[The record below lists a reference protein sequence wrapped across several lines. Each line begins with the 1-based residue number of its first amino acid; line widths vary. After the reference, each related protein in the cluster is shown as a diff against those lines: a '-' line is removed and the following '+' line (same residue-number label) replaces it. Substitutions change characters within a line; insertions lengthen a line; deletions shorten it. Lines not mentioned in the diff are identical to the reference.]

1 MNIYLLF
8 ILGLIIPLVIL
19 FVFSIY
25 IIISVLNRKNI
36 KLDLFAFN
44 FRFKK
49 RRNIENTEQVV
60 NTLNQQ
66 QAVPQAQAEPN
77 MPASP
82 VSDATQQESLMSPKR
97 SMQDFPE
104 DTDFQDNMDTLGG
117 LDALEDFSDFDDF
130 ELEDE
135 QEESFFGRMK
145 NKFFG
150 IRQDAKARAIEREE
164 MRMQDNLEIYDPD
177 EIPEDMPEDFG
188 SKLKYWWHNHI
199 GFRIGICSL
208 AAFLMCVMVFY
219 GFQARNRG
227 NEKPDT
233 EIAENADR
241 NKDKNKDTKKNTT
254 DAELDEFRQ
263 GLDDELLPVDVAS
276 TAADPD
282 LAEIVATAQSN
293 VGATPASYSGSSTKT
308 QPSGSID
315 TISIPSINLSNAP
328 VMGSVALS
336 DLSKGTGHFENT
348 PLFDGNVGIAGHNNT
363 HFKYLVNVDIGDTI
377 KYTVNGVTRTYQV
390 TDMRAISDTDWGV
403 FNDQGDNR
411 LTLVTCEHLVPN
423 SRIAVTAVQV
433 GADSGTSKKASA
445 NTVRTASAGKS
456 NSSNWQDSGEYHDA
470 GSGYTDYVG
479 VFTGNN

>member
-1 MNIYLLF
+1 MNIYLVL
-8 ILGLIIPLVIL
+8 IIGLLIPLVIL
-19 FVFSIY
+19 FMFSVY
-25 IIISVLNRKNI
+25 IITSVLNRKLI

-44 FRFKK
+44 FHFKK
-49 RRNIENTEQVV
+49 RRYSENTEQMV
-60 NTLNQQ
+60 NNLNQK
-66 QAVPQAQAEPN
+66 QAVPQAQTEPI

-82 VSDATQQESLMSPKR
+82 VSVVTQPEAVTAKSPIE
-97 SMQDFPE
+97 DFQE
-104 DTDFQDNMDTLGG
+104 DTDFQDNMDALDG
-117 LDALEDFSDFDDF
+117 LDSLDVFSDF
-130 ELEDE
+130 EP
-135 QEESFFGRMK
+135 EEEKKQSFLSGLK
-145 NKFFG
+145 GKLFG

-177 EIPEDMPEDFG
+177 EIPEDMPEDFS

-208 AAFLMCVMVFY
+208 AIFLAGTMVLY

-227 NEKPDT
+227 NEKADS
-233 EIAENADR
+233 EIATDAAEK
-241 NKDKNKDTKKNTT
+241 NKSKNKDTEDKTADT
-254 DAELDEFRQ
+254 ELDKFRE
-263 GLDDELLPVDVAS
+263 GLDDKLLPVDVAS
-276 TAADPD
+276 TAVDPD
-282 LAEIVATAQSN
+282 LAEIVATAKNN
-293 VGATPASYSGSSTKT
+293 VGTTPARYSGSSTKT
-308 QPSGSID
+308 QPSGSIG

-328 VMGSVALS
+328 VMDSVAMS

-348 PLFDGNVGIAGHNNT
+348 PVFDGNVGIAGHNNT

-377 KYTVNGVTRTYQV
+377 NYTVNGVTRIYKV

-433 GADSGTSKKASA
+433 GADSGVAKKTTARPAS
-445 NTVRTASAGKS
+445 VRKS
-456 NSSNWQDSGEYHDA
+456 NSSNWQDSGEYHDS

>member
-1 MNIYLLF
+1 MNIYLVL
-8 ILGLIIPLVIL
+8 IIGLLIPLVIL
-19 FVFSIY
+19 FMFSVY
-25 IIISVLNRKNI
+25 IITSVLNRKHI

-44 FRFKK
+44 FHFKK
-49 RRNIENTEQVV
+49 RRYSENTGQMV
-60 NTLNQQ
+60 NNLNQQ
-66 QAVPQAQAEPN
+66 QAVPQDQTEPI

-82 VSDATQQESLMSPKR
+82 VSVVTQPEAVTAKSPIE
-97 SMQDFPE
+97 DFPE
-104 DTDFQDNMDTLGG
+104 DTDFQDNMDALDG
-117 LDALEDFSDFDDF
+117 LDSLDVFSDF
-130 ELEDE
+130 EP
-135 QEESFFGRMK
+135 EEEKKQSFLSGLK
-145 NKFFG
+145 GKLFG

-177 EIPEDMPEDFG
+177 EIPEDMPEDFS

-208 AAFLMCVMVFY
+208 AIFLAGTMVFY

-227 NEKPDT
+227 NEKADS
-233 EIAENADR
+233 EIVADAAEKTKN
-241 NKDKNKDTKKNTT
+241 KNKDTEDKTADT
-254 DAELDEFRQ
+254 ELDKFRE

-276 TAADPD
+276 TTPDPN
-282 LAEIVATAQSN
+282 LAEIVATAKNN
-293 VGATPASYSGSSTKT
+293 VGTTPASYSGSSTKT
-308 QPSGSID
+308 QPSGSIG

-348 PLFDGNVGIAGHNNT
+348 PVFDGNVGIAGHNNT

-377 KYTVNGVTRTYQV
+377 NYTVNGVTRTYKV

-433 GADSGTSKKASA
+433 GADSGVAKKTTARSAS
-445 NTVRTASAGKS
+445 VRKS

>member
-8 ILGLIIPLVIL
+8 ILGLIIPLIIL
-19 FVFSIY
+19 FTFSVY

-44 FRFKK
+44 FHFKK
-49 RRNIENTEQVV
+49 RRNIENTEQVI

-66 QAVPQAQAEPN
+66 QAVPQAQTEPII
-77 MPASP
+77 PAPP
-82 VSDATQQESLMSPKR
+82 VSVVMQPEPVTAKSP
-97 SMQDFPE
+97 MQNFQK
-104 DTDFQDNMDTLGG
+104 DTDFQDNMDALDNLDTL
-117 LDALEDFSDFDDF
+117 ENFSDFDDF
-130 ELEDE
+130 EPEDE
-135 QEESFFGRMK
+135 QEDSFFGRMK

-308 QPSGSID
+308 QPSGSIG

-348 PLFDGNVGIAGHNNT
+348 PVFDGNVGIAGHNNT

-377 KYTVNGVTRTYQV
+377 NYTVNGVTRIYKV

-433 GADSGTSKKASA
+433 GADSGVAKKTTARSAS
-445 NTVRTASAGKS
+445 VRKS